1 MPMDSVL
8 QVTKKQDANGT
19 TTSLDNHSSEFEHP
33 CTKHLRSCKQGMDGT
48 GKTGLNWELDAVE

>member
-19 TTSLDNHSSEFEHP
+19 TTSLDNHSPELE
-33 CTKHLRSCKQGMDGT
+33 TRAQNTGDGANKAWT
-48 GKTGLNWELDAVE
+48 APAKPD